1 MASESTEGAVSVDLP
16 SELHDWLEEKATEL
30 GVEREQL
37 LVQLVAAYRTAAE
50 VDDVPAVL
58 GPPDGSTLPA
68 DAVADA
74 VDGQVADIVNEQ
86 VSDTV
91 EEHVADA
98 IEDQLGG
105 SLDDQIEA
113 TVQSILADTLEDQL
127 GSTVRESAEP
137 LVTERVNES
146 TKAVQRQLGD
156 RIDAVEEEFTEKLE
170 DVRERVIQVKKE
182 ADAKAPAD
190 HTHEQLEA
198 VADLDRSVATLED
211 ELAELRS
218 TVEKAVPEHESKI
231 TEVDARIA
239 EMEDRLKTVAWV
251 VSDLR
256 DAHESGKGLEAVERI
271 KRAAAKADI
280 ERAKCEN
287 CGNKVT
293 LALLTDPTCPH
304 CDATVTNVEPDPG
317 WFRKPKL
324 RVASQ
329 LESGD
334 PE

>member
-1 MASESTEGAVSVDLP
+1 MASESTEGAMSVDLP

-50 VDDVPAVL
+50 VDDGPAVL

-74 VDGQVADIVNEQ
+74 VDGRVADIIDEQ

-98 IEDQLGG
+98 IE
-105 SLDDQIEA
+105 E
-113 TVQSILADTLEDQL
+113 QL

-156 RIDAVEEEFTEKLE
+156 RIEAVEEEFTEKLE

-190 HTHEQLEA
+190 HTHEQLEV

-293 LALLTDPTCPH
+293 LALLTDPACPH

-334 PE
+334 SE

>member
-50 VDDVPAVL
+50 VDDGPAVL

-74 VDGQVADIVNEQ
+74 VDGRVADIIDEQ

-98 IEDQLGG
+98 I
-105 SLDDQIEA
+105 
-113 TVQSILADTLEDQL
+113 EDQL

-334 PE
+334 SE

>member
-16 SELHDWLEEKATEL
+16 SELHDWLEEKATKL

-74 VDGQVADIVNEQ
+74 VDGRVADIIDEQ

-91 EEHVADA
+91 EEHIADA
-98 IEDQLGG
+98 
-105 SLDDQIEA
+105 
-113 TVQSILADTLEDQL
+113 VEDQL

-190 HTHEQLEA
+190 HTHEQLEV

>member
-50 VDDVPAVL
+50 VDDGPAVL

-74 VDGQVADIVNEQ
+74 VDGRVADIIDEQ

-98 IEDQLGG
+98 VE
-105 SLDDQIEA
+105 E
-113 TVQSILADTLEDQL
+113 QL

-156 RIDAVEEEFTEKLE
+156 RIDGVEEEFTEKLE

-182 ADAKAPAD
+182 ADVKAPAD

-198 VADLDRSVATLED
+198 VADIDRSVATLED

-218 TVEKAVPEHESKI
+218 TVEEAVPEHESKI

-293 LALLTDPTCPH
+293 LALLTDPACPH

>member
-68 DAVADA
+68 D
-74 VDGQVADIVNEQ
+74 
-86 VSDTV
+86 TV

-98 IEDQLGG
+98 
-105 SLDDQIEA
+105 
-113 TVQSILADTLEDQL
+113 VEDQL

-156 RIDAVEEEFTEKLE
+156 RIDAAEEEFTEKLK

-190 HTHEQLEA
+190 HTHEQLEV

-218 TVEKAVPEHESKI
+218 TVEEAVPEHESKI

>member
-50 VDDVPAVL
+50 VDDGPAVL

-74 VDGQVADIVNEQ
+74 VDGRVADIIDEQ

-98 IEDQLGG
+98 VE
-105 SLDDQIEA
+105 E
-113 TVQSILADTLEDQL
+113 QL

>member
-50 VDDVPAVL
+50 IDDGPAVL

-74 VDGQVADIVNEQ
+74 VDGRVADIIDEQ

-98 IEDQLGG
+98 
-105 SLDDQIEA
+105 
-113 TVQSILADTLEDQL
+113 VEDQL

-156 RIDAVEEEFTEKLE
+156 RIDAAEEEFTEKLE

-293 LALLTDPTCPH
+293 LALLTDP
-304 CDATVTNVEPDPG
+304 AWVTRSERRGPVRGTRRGCRGP
-317 WFRKPKL
+317 
-324 RVASQ
+324 
-329 LESGD
+329 
-334 PE
+334 

>member
-50 VDDVPAVL
+50 VDDGPTVL

-74 VDGQVADIVNEQ
+74 VDGRVADIIDEQ

-98 IEDQLGG
+98 VE
-105 SLDDQIEA
+105 E
-113 TVQSILADTLEDQL
+113 QL